1 MFATGCFS
9 FARARWR
16 SKRISMSALR
26 ILAMAAAPTALA
38 YALAER
44 VAPELGNLTASAVLG
59 WFAWYTATRTV
70 PGMLRSFRDEM
81 NAARQD
87 FRSDT
92 AALRDQ
98 LACEREYRHRDN
110 AAIAR
115 ALNRLSRATAR
126 FETRRADSSESH

>member
-1 MFATGCFS
+1 
-9 FARARWR
+9 
-16 SKRISMSALR
+16 
-26 ILAMAAAPTALA
+26 MAALWLGIAWFGGGLMAVN
-38 YALAER
+38 LAEL

-59 WFAWYTATRTV
+59 WYAWYTATRST

-81 NAARQD
+81 HAARQD
-87 FRSDT
+87 FRTET
-92 AALRDQ
+92 AAQRDQ

-126 FETRRADSSESH
+126 VNAERSPAPAAAESHRRD